1 MPQQFTLLYWSQPAH
16 GLTFSFSSFCS
27 SSNHRTNH
35 PEISSNHDT
44 MTLIIGILREKY
56 HSNQRATELVK
67 NSWNAVNRL
76 LKSEMS
82 QYATSLIQ
90 DWMLR
95 EQIEAQHQDGSVTV
109 DYKLKC
115 GLNIRISDKRVLWSA
130 WVQMQRLR
138 KLLLSLLRDKP
149 WMLSCSIPMR
159 NVVYLIQ
166 THNDNRANRI

>member
-1 MPQQFTLLYWSQPAH
+1 
-16 GLTFSFSSFCS
+16 
-27 SSNHRTNH
+27 
-35 PEISSNHDT
+35 

-149 WMLSCSIPMR
+149 
-159 NVVYLIQ
+159 
-166 THNDNRANRI
+166 